1 MPEKISDPIPVQ
13 IATLVI
19 IHAGNA
25 RKFVN
30 QALIHANNYEFDDA
44 KEKLEKARKEVASA
58 HHTQTEL
65 IHAEARGESTQ
76 NSLLLTH
83 AQDTLMIAMS
93 EIQMAKH
100 LLKIYDKLFKLTERK
115 NKTDKDKILT

>member
-1 MPEKISDPIPVQ
+1 MAENNLDPKPVQ

-25 RKFVN
+25 RKFVD
-30 QALIHANNYEFDDA
+30 QALKHANKYEFDDA
-44 KEKLEKARKEVASA
+44 KEKLEKARKEVAAA

-65 IHAEARGESTQ
+65 IHAEARGESSQ

-100 LLKIYDKLFKLTERK
+100 LLKIYEKMFTLVEKQ
-115 NKTDKDKILT
+115 